1 MPKIIF
7 KFVLWND
14 LTVFCVITGRPVAAF
29 RGQEEFR
36 MSDHSTYLREG
47 RAEVRKRSVLRAEV
61 APSETS
67 AGAPVQDTRR
77 LQRAT
82 KAGEW
87 ITVQPS
93 KVNGTE
99 LIAQEWRD

>member
-1 MPKIIF
+1 MASF
-7 KFVLWND
+7 
-14 LTVFCVITGRPVAAF
+14 VITGHLVAYL
-29 RGQEEFR
+29 RDQEEFR
-36 MSDHSTYLREG
+36 TDDHYAYLQEG